1 MFRLTIQCLVNVR
14 STRGMMF
21 ISGIGLW
28 EGRSTYLSIHS
39 TQWAVFSEGLRC
51 PRTPRMMYSI
61 RLAQAGCRPKAQ
73 WPWWWLIR
81 CLNGDIESM
90 KEHGV
95 TEGVNKLVYKWPSK
109 VCYVVLSFR
118 SSYFSVAFTVVFLQ
132 CELKMRLRFLN
143 NHVRLT
149 RNILEIKKLFILLEV
164 HLNI

>member
-1 MFRLTIQCLVNVR
+1 MPCKCTVHKRNDVHFRHRSLRGQVNILIDPFHTVGCFL
-14 STRGMMF
+14 RGSSM
-21 ISGIGLW
+21 
-28 EGRSTYLSIHS
+28 
-39 TQWAVFSEGLRC
+39 

-61 RLAQAGCRPKAQ
+61 RLAQAGWRPKAQ
-73 WPWWWLIR
+73 LPWWWLIR

-95 TEGVNKLVYKWPSK
+95 TEGVNKLEYKWPSK

-149 RNILEIKKLFILLEV
+149 RIILEIKKLFILLEV